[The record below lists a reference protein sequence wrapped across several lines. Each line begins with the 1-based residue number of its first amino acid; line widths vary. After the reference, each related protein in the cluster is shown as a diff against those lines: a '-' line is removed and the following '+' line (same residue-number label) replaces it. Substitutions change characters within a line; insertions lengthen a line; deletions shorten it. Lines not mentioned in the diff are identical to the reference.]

1 MRDPWAHPDDKVF
14 GGFSL
19 AFDMSI
25 ETMWSAFFTGALL
38 LVATEALAKAG
49 PDMALPLVSEGATV
63 WHVVPSLLALV

>member
-19 AFDMSI
+19 AFDVPVEMI
-25 ETMWSAFFTGALL
+25 WSVFVVGALL

-49 PDMALPLVSEGATV
+49 PDMARVTEGATV